1 MAVTGGRLTVDWRAV
16 GAGAMVALAVAVPV
30 ILAGQALP
38 RGSGLVVPLY
48 LVLLAGLV
56 AGGRRA
62 GRRRPDAPL
71 THGALAAL
79 ATTGTLLAA
88 IVIVRKVAGEST
100 PNVVAVVFNLLMS
113 ASAGILGGLLS
124 TRKAPAAPAAEPP
137 T

>member
-1 MAVTGGRLTVDWRAV
+1 MTIDWRAV
-16 GAGAMVALAVAVPV
+16 GAGALVALAVAVPV

-38 RGSGLVVPLY
+38 RGSSLVVVLY

-79 ATTGTLLAA
+79 ATTGALLLA
-88 IVIVRKVAGEST
+88 IVVVRRVAGESA
-100 PNVVAVVFNLLMS
+100 PNLVAVVFNLLMA

-124 TRKAPAAPAAEPP
+124 TRKAPEPQL
-137 T
+137 

>member
-1 MAVTGGRLTVDWRAV
+1 MIATLDWRAV
-16 GAGAMVALAVAVPV
+16 GAGAAVALAVAVPV
-30 ILAGQALP
+30 IVAGQALSP
-38 RGSGLVVPLY
+38 GSSLVVVLY

-71 THGALAAL
+71 THGAVAAL
-79 ATTGTLLAA
+79 AATATLLA
-88 IVIVRKVAGEST
+88 VIVVVRQVAGESA

-124 TRKAPAAPAAEPP
+124 TRKAPAPEPP
-137 T
+137 A

>member
-1 MAVTGGRLTVDWRAV
+1 MRIDWRAV
-16 GAGAMVALAVAVPV
+16 GAGAVVALAVAVPV
-30 ILAGQALP
+30 IAAGQALP
-38 RGSGLVVPLY
+38 RGSSLVVVLY

-79 ATTGTLLAA
+79 VTTGALLAT
-88 IVIVRKVAGEST
+88 IVVVRRVAGESA
-100 PNVVAVVFNLLMS
+100 PNLVAVVFNLLMA

-124 TRKAPAAPAAEPP
+124 TRKAPAAPAPEPP
-137 T
+137 A